1 MISELAYVKM
11 TSKSVTFFD
20 FCHYLLYWIT
30 FIILFVFCYVLYM
43 NEAIEK
49 SRARE
54 TTVTKQSEN
63 FPYEVPSI
71 LLCPEPGFK
80 QSALKY
86 YNLTSGVNHLD
97 K

>member
-1 MISELAYVKM
+1 
-11 TSKSVTFFD
+11 
-20 FCHYLLYWIT
+20 
-30 FIILFVFCYVLYM
+30 M

-71 LLCPEPGFK
+71 LVCPEPGFK
-80 QSALKY
+80 QSLLKY
-86 YNLTSGVNHLD
+86 YNLTSGVNYLD
-97 K
+97 T